1 MTTTLLV
8 LLVGEMLTP
17 FQGDFRNALP
27 YAFPEGLPD
36 VAVGITAPPGRTVA
50 WVTVQAAGLEI
61 EVVLH
66 TARIPGDLRRV
77 LRFTAEDG
85 LKDRARAAAFTLAAM
100 VRERDADLKALEPP
114 PPPGTAAPLP
124 SGPAIEVAPAWVAH
138 ATAFAGFDLLG
149 FHGGAGLGAGLRRE
163 LVSWLQLG
171 VGVEVGVFSTP
182 AAMLVQPAFFAEAAV
197 PLSRGRFSSAAVLG
211 LGVAAPILSRDA
223 LNITTWL
230 PLLHLAIEGRLALSP
245 HQGLRFALSGQLVT
259 RSLSVEVGG
268 VKMNEV
274 GPAWITPEIGYF
286 AEL

>member
-8 LLVGEMLTP
+8 LLVGELLTP

-27 YAFPEGLPD
+27 HAFPEGLPE

-50 WVTVQAAGLEI
+50 WVTVQAGGLEI

-100 VRERDADLKALEPP
+100 VRERDADLKALEP
-114 PPPGTAAPLP
+114 AANPITP
-124 SGPAIEVAPAWVAH
+124 VPAVPALEPAWVTNASV
-138 ATAFAGFDLLG
+138 FAGFDLPG
-149 FHGGAGLGAGLRRE
+149 FHGGAGLGLGLRRE
-163 LVSWLQLG
+163 LFSWLALG
-171 VGVEVGVFSTP
+171 LGLEVGVFSTP
-182 AAMLVQPAFFAEAAV
+182 DTTLVQPAFFLEAAV

-211 LGVAAPILSRDA
+211 GGVAAPILNRDG
-223 LNITTWL
+223 LNFTTWL
-230 PLLHLAIEGRLALSP
+230 PLLHLAVEGRLALGV
-245 HQGLRFALSGQLVT
+245 HHGLRFALSGHFVPSALTVK
-259 RSLSVEVGG
+259 VGADAVG
-268 VKMNEV
+268 NV
-274 GPAWITPEIGYF
+274 GPAWIRPEIGYF